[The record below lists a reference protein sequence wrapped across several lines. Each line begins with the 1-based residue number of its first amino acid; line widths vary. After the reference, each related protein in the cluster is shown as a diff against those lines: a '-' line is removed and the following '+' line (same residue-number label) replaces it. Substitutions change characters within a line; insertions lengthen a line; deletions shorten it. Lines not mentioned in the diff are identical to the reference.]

1 MANNNPDTS
10 GLIPWTKGQSGNP
23 GGIPSETHAIIKRNA
38 ERAARIQEMLLEGIE
53 AKMAAMTDPM
63 EREAMLRAD
72 MNKIISDAM
81 DRALGKPVQQVDQTS
96 SDGTMTPAVIRIVPV
111 APASEPENG

>member
-1 MANNNPDTS
+1 MANPNPSPATQFK
-10 GLIPWTKGQSGNP
+10 PGQSGNP

-53 AKMAAMTDPM
+53 AKMAAMTDPI
-63 EREAMLRAD
+63 EREALLRAD

-81 DRALGKPVQQVDQTS
+81 DRALGKAVAPVDLS
-96 SDGTMTPAVIRIVPV
+96 SKDGTMSPTAHGDAVLDAIK
-111 APASEPENG
+111 AKHGSG

>member
-23 GGIPSETHAIIKRNA
+23 GGIPSETHARIKRNA
-38 ERAARIQEMLLEGIE
+38 DLAARANELLLEGVVQKLE
-53 AKMAAMTDPM
+53 SMVDPK
-63 EREAMLRAD
+63 EREAMLRPVL
-72 MNKIISDAM
+72 NELLELAM
-81 DRALGKPVQQVDQTS
+81 SRALGKAVQQVDQTS

-111 APASEPENG
+111 SPASEPENG

>member
-1 MANNNPDTS
+1 VAKKMRVELNSAGVRALLKDPAVAAD
-10 GLIPWTKGQSGNP
+10 I
-23 GGIPSETHAIIKRNA
+23 A

-111 APASEPENG
+111 APGQDGS